1 MLHRLIFDLR
11 EVRFAQQEQAVD
23 PELLKHSV
31 LLFLKAI
38 RVVEHSPPIVA
49 FNVSSGQEAL
59 IVVEQFIRVFPT

>member
-11 EVRFAQQEQAVD
+11 DVRFAQQEQSVD

-38 RVVEHSPPIVA
+38 RVVVHSPSIVE
-49 FNVSSGQEAL
+49 FNVRSGQEAL
-59 IVVEQFIRVFPT
+59 IVVEQLIRVLPT